1 MCSHY
6 TSSSIYTSRTEDNNK
21 SECKTQSGNILVN
34 YKFCAM
40 TIVNIVFV
48 ASKLRS
54 NNNSHSLDNFAELV
68 EKFQLA
74 LHRHYNTGGHSLYQ
88 SDELKS
94 FCQTHCPHLYDI
106 LLSSITRVDGRSTQ
120 KNHTELQ
127 QQRVVVLL
135 HTLAYF
141 RYSILILIV
150 QHEQV

>member
-1 MCSHY
+1 
-6 TSSSIYTSRTEDNNK
+6 
-21 SECKTQSGNILVN
+21 
-34 YKFCAM
+34 M

-54 NNNSHSLDNFAELV
+54 NDNSHSLDNFAELV

-94 FCQTHCPHLYDI
+94 FCQTHCPRLYDI